1 MSAEFIVLHCSASPW
16 GSAAEIDRWHAERG
30 FKWRH
35 GSIGYHWVV
44 NNGRRTAK
52 SPYDVGTD
60 GLIEDGRPET
70 IAGAHVSGLNTGT
83 LGVCMIGPEFTGLQL
98 HRAANL
104 VAAIAIVHQLAPRHV
119 LGHYETDSGKAQG
132 KACPSYPMDAFRAS
146 VGQIM
151 SLGVD
156 LGVSDTYATMR
167 ERNTTA
173 DVPPSWRVTA

>member
-1 MSAEFIVLHCSASPW
+1 MSAKFIILHCSASPW

-30 FKWRH
+30 FRWKH

-44 NNGRRTAK
+44 SNGRRTSK
-52 SPYDVGTD
+52 GPYDPAAD

-98 HRAANL
+98 HRTAHL
-104 VAAIAIVHQLAPRHV
+104 VAAMAIVHQLAPRHV

-132 KACPSYPMDAFRAS
+132 KTCPSYPMDVFRETVA
-146 VGQIM
+146 QAM
-151 SLGVD
+151 TLGALPEVAD
-156 LGVSDTYATMR
+156 VYATLR

-173 DVPPSWRVTA
+173 DVPPSWRAKA